1 MSFRT
6 MEGCTCVWGKP
17 TDPLSLG
24 VRCGVRGSGFKSDII
39 SKHKDAFS
47 VDMNCNSNGTRGD
60 IQ

>member
-1 MSFRT
+1 MKGY
-6 MEGCTCVWGKP
+6 MCVWGKP

-24 VRCGVRGSGFKSDII
+24 VFCGVRGSGFKGDII

>member
-1 MSFRT
+1 M
-6 MEGCTCVWGKP
+6 CVWGKP
-17 TDPLSLG
+17 TDPLLLG

-47 VDMNCNSNGTRGD
+47 VDMNCKSNGTCGD